1 VALEDKDKLLHN
13 HDFNTLNSRLKMFP
27 QIWRIVSL
35 FLSLAVNCPYYVRM
49 SWLYWNILW
58 IVKRLK
64 FARFTSMQ
72 STTEDSYKSSPIH
85 YHWSLQRRRNVSH
98 WIRKIVF
105 LWPIIAKIILKVNAF
120 FATRIANIRK
130 IAYTRNEAYMGI
142 SRPTFW
148 CHKINDT
155 FKI

>member
-1 VALEDKDKLLHN
+1 
-13 HDFNTLNSRLKMFP
+13 
-27 QIWRIVSL
+27 
-35 FLSLAVNCPYYVRM
+35 
-49 SWLYWNILW
+49 
-58 IVKRLK
+58 
-64 FARFTSMQ
+64 MQ

-130 IAYTRNEAYMGI
+130 IAYTRNEAYAIWGYRGPRFDATKLMTL
-142 SRPTFW
+142 S
-148 CHKINDT
+148 K
-155 FKI
+155 